1 MMLRHRPP
9 PLAAKIPGAAAASA
23 PRSPTEVTRDTEL
36 SAGPAPGQG
45 QAGGSGDGSHF
56 NRHLSPDGER

>member
-1 MMLRHRPP
+1 MMLRHRFPTSV
-9 PLAAKIPGAAAASA
+9 LRSLMEVAS
-23 PRSPTEVTRDTEL
+23 DTEL

-56 NRHLSPDGER
+56 NRHLSPDGEL